1 MACQGEVLKSICFSE
16 RRLVEAAG
24 VESEADLTTI
34 GVYKDLPNVYRIKDI
49 LMLVIKSSFQYY
61 FLP

>member
-1 MACQGEVLKSICFSE
+1 MLNIV
-16 RRLVEAAG
+16 VEAAG

-34 GVYKDLPNVYRIKDI
+34 GVYEDLPNVYRMKDI

>member
-1 MACQGEVLKSICFSE
+1 M
-16 RRLVEAAG
+16 VEAAG

-34 GVYKDLPNVYRIKDI
+34 GVYKDLPNVYRMKDI